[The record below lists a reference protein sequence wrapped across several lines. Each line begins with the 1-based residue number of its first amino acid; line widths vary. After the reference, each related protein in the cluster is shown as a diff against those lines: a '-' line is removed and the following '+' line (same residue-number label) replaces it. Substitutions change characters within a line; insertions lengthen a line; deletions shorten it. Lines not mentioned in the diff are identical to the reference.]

1 MQSTEKVLNAI
12 RDVGSTAFV
21 PGLLAAIF
29 GPMVLFGVGCSG
41 QARSVAE
48 GKTNE
53 DGHLIF
59 YEWDTGSQ
67 KRHAV
72 LKNGYGMM
80 IFYDAYQKDAVPRF
94 ELYVHEDHS
103 VVRTKSL
110 ARFKKELSAIP
121 AGQTLHYY
129 NTCAGG
135 THHALDGRFLDEIK
149 TYCRQKQILF
159 QEGDDE
165 LFVICTCL

>member
-1 MQSTEKVLNAI
+1 MQCTGKIPNAI
-12 RDVGSTAFV
+12 RDVGSTASVLAVFV
-21 PGLLAAIF
+21 AVF
-29 GPMVLFGVGCSG
+29 GSMVLFVAGCSG
-41 QARSVAE
+41 GRGGVVE
-48 GKTNE
+48 GKATE
-53 DGHLIF
+53 DGHLIL
-59 YEWDTGSQ
+59 YEWDAGGE

-94 ELYVHEDHS
+94 DLYVHKDRRII
-103 VVRTKSL
+103 RTKSL
-110 ARFKKELSAIP
+110 ARFKKALPAIP
-121 AGQTLHYY
+121 AGRTLHYY

-135 THHALDGRFLDEIK
+135 THHALDGRFRDEIK

-165 LFVICTCL
+165 LFVICTCI